1 MYIAHI
7 YWLMIVNYYLVSMSK
22 SVGYC
27 QSFNSIRSQICNCQY
42 HFHWASSDQLSSAQL
57 NRPNVGCTRAHALE
71 WTSTWLLFAQSIAE
85 FHWFW
90 LIGRRIGTVLYSFDQ
105 ILFFSLFFFS
115 HSRSI
120 WLRKSWEISCWWIEI
135 FFILLHAIMKWYI
148 QAPWRIWSIQKN
160 FVDVWVWKKR
170 ARTHTIRDVVWS
182 NVMLRMYHS
191 FFVVSIP
198 FQAIAYLY
206 VFQMKVDIFRSA
218 IGGAAVGFNL
228 TWSVAAVFFS
238 PSYFSDH
245 FCWCLFFKT
254 NHIHNI
260 DAKITKFRSFG
271 SHFSFIFFL
280 LSSLVWT
287 VRGLV

>member
-1 MYIAHI
+1 
-7 YWLMIVNYYLVSMSK
+7 
-22 SVGYC
+22 
-27 QSFNSIRSQICNCQY
+27 
-42 HFHWASSDQLSSAQL
+42 
-57 NRPNVGCTRAHALE
+57 
-71 WTSTWLLFAQSIAE
+71 
-85 FHWFW
+85 
-90 LIGRRIGTVLYSFDQ
+90 
-105 ILFFSLFFFS
+105 
-115 HSRSI
+115 
-120 WLRKSWEISCWWIEI
+120 
-135 FFILLHAIMKWYI
+135 MKWYI

-271 SHFSFIFFL
+271 SHFSFIFFCSL
-280 LSSLVWT
+280 HLFELSVDLFKCIIFFVFQCIVYLHFLFIWQKNPKKKKNY
-287 VRGLV
+287 RNKLNK